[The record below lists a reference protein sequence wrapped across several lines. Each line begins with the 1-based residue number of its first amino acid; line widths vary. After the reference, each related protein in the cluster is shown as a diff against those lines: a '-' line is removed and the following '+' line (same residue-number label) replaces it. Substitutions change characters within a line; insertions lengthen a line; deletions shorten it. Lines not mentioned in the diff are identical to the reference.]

1 MFHIMEYGSGLYFRT
16 NNTIVLLYHS
26 CFGCVVV
33 MDRSEV
39 ILFDDAGYGDL
50 RVGCVLRVLV
60 ERVLVER
67 VIGVVVLVFFE

>member
-26 CFGCVVV
+26 CFGWFLV